1 MVEGFIDMITDIEDD
16 VKRCEKLAY
25 NMKQDMVNL
34 ASKFDS
40 PTHWGSELSSVEIM
54 AVLFGSVMNLCDE
67 EYCRDKFLLSKG
79 HAALC
84 LYSAMYEVGLLS
96 KTQYETFQ
104 EDGSFLSEI
113 SEMNRKIGIEASG
126 GSLGIT
132 PSYAVGLA
140 LLAKK
145 RNYTYDVY
153 FEVGDGELD
162 EGSVWESVMSASQ
175 YELDNLVMIVDAN
188 KLQLDGKTS
197 DIMSWDNL
205 EKRLHEF
212 GWEVISV
219 NGHSCEEL
227 ISAFGKL
234 KENHKPKAIIADT
247 IKGHGVSFMEN
258 NYRWHD
264 NHLRGEQLKM
274 AKEELGKC

>member
-1 MVEGFIDMITDIEDD
+1 MAEGYIDMTFDIETD
-16 VKRCEKLAY
+16 VKRCEMLAH

-34 ASKFDS
+34 APKFDA

-54 AVLFGSVMNLCDE
+54 AVLFGSVMNLCDD
-67 EYCRDKFLLSKG
+67 EYCRDKILLSKG

-96 KTQYETFQ
+96 KTQYESFQ
-104 EDGSFLSEI
+104 EDGSFISEI
-113 SEMNRKIGIEASG
+113 SEMNREIGIEASG

-145 RNYTYDVY
+145 RNYPYKVY

-162 EGSVWESVMSASQ
+162 EGSVWESIMSASQ

-205 EKRLHEF
+205 ENRLREF
-212 GWEVISV
+212 GWEVICV
-219 NGHSCEEL
+219 NGHKCEEL
-227 ISAFGKL
+227 IKAFGSFS
-234 KENHKPKAIIADT
+234 ETHQPKAIIADT

-264 NHLRGEQLKM
+264 NHLKGEQWKM
-274 AKEELGKC
+274 AKEELSKC